1 MPIPNNGLITE
12 TNRQYYEGAQGFQVV
27 NENTSGIGP
36 PQPTTSFTTTF
47 NTDLI
52 FGSDD
57 PNDPDYALNNFKLY
71 ISSTGLP
78 GSFTEVLGSSGI
90 PTVEYNVIGNT
101 IYNVNPVYWGIG
113 TYVVVQL
120 KTLDGGNY
128 GNPLT
133 PGSYAYGN
141 TVEENYGGY
150 SYLTLNDVI
159 NNFMVAYVGDGKLIS
174 AVKRTDVIFHAKRS
188 MQEFS
193 YDTLKSIKSMELN
206 IPPSLSI
213 VLPQDYVNY
222 VKVSWIDQS
231 GVKHPMYPTNNLT
244 ISPYENPIQDTRG
257 VPIQDNFG
265 DNIDGTSITEERWKS
280 NGMYVSNDTTQAL
293 NNYNYNY
300 DNITGYGPFGE
311 RYGLDPQYANIN
323 GYFNIN
329 DREGKMSF
337 SSGLVDRLIVL
348 EYISDGLAYNLD
360 TRVPKMAEEAMY
372 AHILHAILS
381 LRSGQPEYIV
391 NRLKQEKNAK
401 LRNAKIRLSNI
412 KLEEITQVMR
422 GKSKWIKH

>member
-12 TNRQYYEGAQGFQVV
+12 TNRQYYEGAQ
-27 NENTSGIGP
+27 
-36 PQPTTSFTTTF
+36 SFITDGLGSTILTTF
-47 NTDLI
+47 NTDLV
-52 FGSDD
+52 FGGILAWD
-57 PNDPDYALNNFKLY
+57 PNDINYALNNFKVY
-71 ISSTGLP
+71 MSQSGLP
-78 GSFTEVLGSSGI
+78 GTFQEFVSVYTVNDNLINFFPYI
-90 PTVEYNVIGNT
+90 PDL
-101 IYNVNPVYWGIG
+101 G
-113 TYVVVQL
+113 TYIVVQL

-128 GNPLT
+128 GNPSI

-174 AVKRTDVIFHAKRS
+174 SVKRTDVIFHAKRS

-244 ISPYENPIQDTRG
+244 ISPYENPIQDSKG

-265 DNIDGTSITEERWKS
+265 DNIEGDSLTEERWKS
-280 NGMYVSNDTTQAL
+280 NGMYVSNDATQAL
-293 NNYNYNY
+293 NNYNYDY
-300 DNITGYGPFGE
+300 DNVDGYGRFGE
-311 RYGLDPQYANIN
+311 RYGLDPQYSNVN

-337 SSGLVDRLIVL
+337 SSGLIDRLIVL
-348 EYISDGLAYNLD
+348 EYISDGLAYDLD

-372 AHILHAILS
+372 AHILHAVLS
-381 LRSGQPEYIV
+381 LRSGQPEYII